1 MLALLAWGKSTRRV
15 EEELVLS
22 PNTVKTHVKH
32 IYAKLGIHSRAEL
45 DALLFDAE
53 SDDIGDGRLLEG

>member
-1 MLALLAWGKSTRRV
+1 M
-15 EEELVLS
+15 LS

-45 DALLFDAE
+45 DALPFDAE